1 MADEVLLGEITCPS
15 GTLVLLDGG
24 YLGLWSGERAG
35 GRAVDFEVHGPDAVP
50 AARTFD
56 RGPGLALYDVPA
68 HWAPGFAAMFRRHCA
83 ERGLDATLTAH
94 PRQIPHRDR
103 ARRAIAAGRPDFPM
117 MGVPVVPVGAV
128 PPDRPLPV
136 TATPA
141 EYGWLDI
148 VITLSD
154 HTPVARRSHGA
165 IGVDNARLACADADA
180 LSAWVHDDP
189 LDGRADLVV
198 RGPDGSRA
206 APDAAAL
213 PGDGGQGWLDLPFD
227 QAVSR
232 ALDLEDYAEHHPDR
246 RFAVDLRP
254 HSHQW
259 QLMSR
264 VRASPVEA
272 ATLDVGGATM
282 LVAMTTTDDG
292 MLPVELA
299 TDASGAPVEIRVR
312 IRPADRPLS

>member
-15 GTLVLLDGG
+15 GALVLLDGG
-24 YLGLWSGERAG
+24 YLGLWSGERTG
-35 GRAVDFEVHGPDAVP
+35 GRAVDFEVHGPDAAA

-68 HWAPGFAAMFRRHCA
+68 HWATGFAAMFRRHCA
-83 ERGLDATLTAH
+83 ERGLEATLTAR
-94 PRQIPHRDR
+94 PRQIPHRER
-103 ARRAIAAGRPDFPM
+103 ARRAIAAGDPEFPL
-117 MGVPVVPVGAV
+117 MGVPVVPVGGV
-128 PPDRPLPV
+128 PPDRPLRV

-141 EYGWLDI
+141 EYGWQAI
-148 VITLSD
+148 VIALSD
-154 HTPVARRSHGA
+154 HAPVARRPYGG

-189 LDGRADLVV
+189 LDGRADLLV
-198 RGPDGSRA
+198 RGPDGPEA
-206 APDAAAL
+206 APDAAPM
-213 PGDGGQGWLDLPFD
+213 PGDSAQGWLDLPFD
-227 QAVSR
+227 EAVSR
-232 ALDLEDYAEHHPDR
+232 ALDLEEFAERHPDR

-272 ATLDVGGATM
+272 ATLDVGGATL

-292 MLPVELA
+292 VLPVELA
-299 TDASGAPVEIRVR
+299 TDAAGAPAEIRIV
-312 IRPADRPLS
+312 IRAGPGPQA

>member
-15 GTLVLLDGG
+15 GALVLLDGG
-24 YLGLWSGERAG
+24 YLGLWSGDRAG
-35 GRAVDFEVHGPDAVP
+35 GTAVDFEVHGPDAVP
-50 AARTFD
+50 AVRTFD

-68 HWAPGFAAMFRRHCA
+68 HWATGFAAMFRRHCA
-83 ERGLDATLTAH
+83 ERGLDAALTAH

-103 ARRAIAAGRPDFPM
+103 VRRAIEAGDPEFPL
-117 MGVPVVPVGAV
+117 MGVPVVPVGGV
-128 PPDRPLPV
+128 PPDRPLRV
-136 TATPA
+136 SATPA
-141 EYGWLDI
+141 EYGWHDI

-154 HTPVARRSHGA
+154 HTPVARRPHGGV
-165 IGVDNARLACADADA
+165 GVDNSRIALADADA
-180 LSAWVHDDP
+180 LGAWVHDDP

-198 RGPDGSRA
+198 RGPDGGEA
-206 APDAAAL
+206 APDAAPL
-213 PGDGGQGWLDLPFD
+213 SREGGQGWLDLPFD

-232 ALDLEDYAEHHPDR
+232 ALDLEDYARHHPDR

-259 QLMSR
+259 ELMAR

-282 LVAMTTTDDG
+282 LVAMTTADDG
-292 MLPVELA
+292 ILPVELA
-299 TDASGAPVEIRVR
+299 TDAAGAPAEIRIQV
-312 IRPADRPLS
+312 RPAEHPA